1 MSTTS
6 EIMQRVYSSDGFKQ
20 KGYSLNLKD
29 AFLVPISAHAY
40 IVFIVERSN
49 LDGSNQSF
57 TYAIYS
63 VEEKSA
69 IVTSSDTCQLLR
81 FMTLSKASLKIW
93 RFSCRTSSEN
103 FPVSRFLPLKSM

>member
-40 IVFIVERSN
+40 IVLLGWQMKEI
-49 LDGSNQSF
+49 DC
-57 TYAIYS
+57 
-63 VEEKSA
+63 
-69 IVTSSDTCQLLR
+69 SD
-81 FMTLSKASLKIW
+81 
-93 RFSCRTSSEN
+93 
-103 FPVSRFLPLKSM
+103 

>member
-40 IVFIVERSN
+40 IERI
-49 LDGSNQSF
+49 LFYAQS
-57 TYAIYS
+57 YS
-63 VEEKSA
+63 ERH
-69 IVTSSDTCQLLR
+69 QR
-81 FMTLSKASLKIW
+81 
-93 RFSCRTSSEN
+93 
-103 FPVSRFLPLKSM
+103 